1 MSVTWTASDSTVPTA
16 KERFS
21 AQNTTIKKRT
31 QELFEAID
39 RGDHGQAWHLIRE
52 GISLRETDESTGLSP
67 LAFAVQLHRSEIVRM
82 LVEAGADANWGGTTT
97 PLEAAALEGEP
108 EITEILIEAGADVDR
123 RVDEGF
129 TPLMTAAAL
138 GHRRVCQKL
147 LLAGARPLLR
157 NDHGQTA
164 VGLAVDNGHEGTA
177 DLIRT
182 FERKRRATERHGDA
196 AVGSRLREH
205 GYTLPRPL
213 AFPAARPRE
222 GTPSPALGPGQAQ
235 AVSAPPP
242 RTFGASD
249 LRTLLQAGSF
259 EDARRLVERIQ
270 FDPSLR
276 DSEGR
281 TPLIVAAQFGA
292 VEVSALLLMRGSDV
306 HAAFSEDE
314 TALTQAIQH
323 PTRDRADVIEVL
335 ARAGAELN
343 RRHGPSGSTP
353 LMIAASADVYSEA
366 NDSGPFGATTQLLID
381 LGAELEAQ
389 DNRGNTVWRMMK
401 RASMGAP
408 TFSPYRRRLY
418 QMLRLLEQAGAQ
430 QLASH
435 QV

>member
-1 MSVTWTASDSTVPTA
+1 MNASWTAADPSVSTA

-52 GISLRETDESTGLSP
+52 GVSLRETDESTGLSP
-67 LAFAVQLHRSEIVRM
+67 LAFAVQLHRTEIVRM

-177 DLIRT
+177 ELIRG

-196 AVGSRLREH
+196 AVGTRLREH

-213 AFPAARPRE
+213 AFPGARTRGDAPH
-222 GTPSPALGPGQAQ
+222 PSASIPATI
-235 AVSAPPP
+235 SAPP
-242 RTFGASD
+242 RTFGATD
-249 LRTLLQAGSF
+249 LRTLLQANNTD
-259 EDARRLVERIQ
+259 DARRLVERLQ

-276 DSEGR
+276 DAEGR
-281 TPLIVAAQFGA
+281 TPLIVAAQHGA
-292 VEVSALLLMRGSDV
+292 VEIAALLLMRGADV
-306 HAAFSEDE
+306 HASFGEDE

-323 PTRDRADVIEVL
+323 PTRDRSDVIEVL
-335 ARAGAELN
+335 VRAGAELN

-353 LMIAASADVYSEA
+353 LMVAAHTDVYSEA
-366 NDSGPFGATTQLLID
+366 TDTGPFGATTQLLID
-381 LGAELEAQ
+381 LGADLEAQ
-389 DNRGNTVWRMMK
+389 DNRSNTVWRLIK
-401 RASMGAP
+401 RAAMGAP